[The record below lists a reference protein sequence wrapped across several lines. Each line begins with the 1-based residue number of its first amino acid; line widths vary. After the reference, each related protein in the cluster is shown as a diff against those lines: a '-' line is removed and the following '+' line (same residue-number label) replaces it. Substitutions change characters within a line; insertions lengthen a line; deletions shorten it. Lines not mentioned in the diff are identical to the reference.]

1 MIRSDPAN
9 SRPETV
15 LGAALYLMTAY
26 QRTRCPRLA
35 ACVSAHLDC
44 LAAHPDVAPVLRD
57 LCNGLR
63 ADWRGIA
70 GLPDLR
76 AVH

>member
-1 MIRSDPAN
+1 MKRPDPSAT
-9 SRPETV
+9 RPETV

-44 LAAHPDVAPVLRD
+44 IAAHPQVTPVLRD
-57 LCNGLR
+57 LCESLR
-63 ADWRGIA
+63 SDWRTIA
-70 GLPDLR
+70 GLPPAR
-76 AVH
+76 NVH